1 MPPIKEEI
9 GDEFKVVTFDKTPK
23 MSSYLLAWVIGEF
36 EYIETKTSRDVI
48 MRIYTEIG
56 KKDKAKYALKVAAD
70 CLDFYEKYFGIN
82 YPLPK
87 CDMIALA
94 DFAAGAMEN
103 WGLITYREVRLLL
116 DEKTVALTVK
126 QDIARVICHELAHQW
141 FGNLVTMDWW
151 SQLWLNEGFA
161 SFMQYWSAD
170 AIEKELNIWTLYM
183 TKEYAHAFRLDGM
196 NSSHPIEVPVLTAKG
211 ADEVFDIIS
220 YCKGSC
226 VIVMLQSFLGD
237 DAFKKG
243 LSTYLKEF
251 SYSNAITTDLW
262 KHLSAA
268 SGKNVALIMQNWTRS
283 QGFPVI
289 EATISDKKNGKLLL
303 KQSRY
308 LSSGRPSKSEDAIIW
323 NVPIVMK
330 LDGKTIRILLNEKE
344 KEFTIKEI
352 ATAKYVHLNADSKG
366 FYCTQYDKSM
376 LNALLS
382 NLSSLTDIDRLCLI
396 RDLAALSKS
405 GYMSDATEALLN
417 LIKASKN
424 EKSCIVWDELLS
436 AASSLNHLIDGEDKT
451 QDAFNEIMCDILN
464 PIYTSLNKWG
474 DEDDEKQKKNV
485 ERADVFRP
493 LILGSMA
500 KYGNKEVIGD
510 ILKKFDAFIV
520 EKSGDPIPDALRNT
534 VYSNAIKYG
543 DAKRYNALKE
553 YYMTTK
559 DNMDKRRALQCLGCT
574 RDKGLILKT
583 LEWTKDSD
591 DVRKQ
596 DKIFALGPCARTK
609 DGKQICLDFLK
620 KTVNEWKEIYGGGGF
635 LLNHVMKLPSGFVTD
650 EKADEIEKYYATL
663 DKKDFDACQKSMKQ
677 CVESIRLNARWRKA
691 ELKNIQQWISKN
703 KPQ

>member
-1 MPPIKEEI
+1 M
-9 GDEFKVVTFDKTPK
+9 
-23 MSSYLLAWVIGEF
+23 
-36 EYIETKTSRDVI
+36 
-48 MRIYTEIG
+48 
-56 KKDKAKYALKVAAD
+56 
-70 CLDFYEKYFGIN
+70 
-82 YPLPK
+82 
-87 CDMIALA
+87 
-94 DFAAGAMEN
+94 
-103 WGLITYREVRLLL
+103 RLLL

-170 AIEKELNIWTLYM
+170 AIEPDLNIWTLYM
-183 TKEYAHAFRLDGM
+183 TKEYHYAFKLDGM
-196 NSSHPIEVPVLTAKG
+196 ASSHPIEVPVLTAKG

-237 DAFKKG
+237 EAFKKG
-243 LSTYLKEF
+243 LTNYLNKF

-262 KHLSAA
+262 KYLSEA

-308 LSSGRPSKSEDAIIW
+308 LSSGRPSASEDSVVW

-330 LDGKTIRILLNEKE
+330 VDGKTIRILLDEKQ

-352 ATAKYVHLNADSKG
+352 ATAKFVHLNADSKG
-366 FYCTQYDKSM
+366 FYCTQYDKEM

-382 NLSSLTDIDRLCLI
+382 NLSSLTDIDRLCMI
-396 RDLAALSKS
+396 RDLGALSKS

-424 EKSCIVWDELLS
+424 EQSCIVWDELLS
-436 AASSLNHLIDGEDKT
+436 AASSLNHLIDGEVKT
-451 QDAFNEIMCDILN
+451 QDAFNEIMCDILT
-464 PIYTSLNKWG
+464 PIYNSLNKWG
-474 DEDDEKQKKNV
+474 DDDDEKQKKDV

-493 LILGSMA
+493 MILGNMA
-500 KYGNKEVIGD
+500 KYGNKEVIAD
-510 ILKKFDAFIV
+510 ILKKFDVFV
-520 EKSGDPIPDALRNT
+520 VNKSGEPIPDALRNT
-534 VYSNAIKYG
+534 VYSNAVKYG
-543 DAKRYNALKE
+543 DAKQYDALMQ
-553 YYMTTK
+553 YYLATE

-574 RDKGLILKT
+574 RDKGLIPKT
-583 LEWTKDSD
+583 LEFAKDSD

-596 DKIFALGPCARTK
+596 DKIFALSPCAGTK
-609 DGKQICLDFLK
+609 EGKQICLEFMK
-620 KTVNEWKEIYGGGGF
+620 KTMNEWKEIYGGGGF

-650 EKADEIEKYYATL
+650 EKADEIEKYYETL

-677 CVESIRLNARWRKA
+677 CVETIRLNARWRKA
-691 ELKNIQQWISKN
+691 DLKNIQQWISKN
-703 KPQ
+703 KP